1 MTTELNPF
9 PVSLNVLKDL
19 FKKRTSLETLKAKS
33 PQRKRILTIPRIMQL
48 NASQE
53 ICNLMIENGINAIWN
68 FSPNQLTVPE
78 GVLVKQENLA
88 LSLAHLNNQLANK
101 N

>member
-1 MTTELNPF
+1 
-9 PVSLNVLKDL
+9 
-19 FKKRTSLETLKAKS
+19 
-33 PQRKRILTIPRIMQL
+33 
-48 NASQE
+48 
-53 ICNLMIENGINAIWN
+53 MIENGINAIWN
-68 FSPNQLTVPE
+68 FSPNHLTVPE

>member
-1 MTTELNPF
+1 MEEF
-9 PVSLNVLKDL
+9 KDYC
-19 FKKRTSLETLKAKS
+19 KNNNIKIGIIAVNKS
-33 PQRKRILTIPRIMQL
+33 
-48 NASQE
+48 ASQE

-88 LSLAHLNNQLANK
+88 LSLAHLNNQLATK